1 MNGDVTNPVVS
12 NPTDVIEF
20 LKNQLNKSAIDSK
33 KYKMATLGLKG
44 IVAFFVIGIAMA
56 FIRPLLF
63 TQVTSLIQI
72 TLGAWAAVISV
83 FIGMQG
89 AVDYRTTAGITSTAT
104 VTTTMGSPTPT
115 SQPLPAPTPSPIP
128 TSSPIPL
135 S

>member
-1 MNGDVTNPVVS
+1 MNGDLPPVVS
-12 NPTDVIEF
+12 NPNDVIEF
-20 LKNQLNKSAIDSK
+20 LKAQLNKSALESK

-44 IVAFFVIGIAMA
+44 IVVFFVVGIAMA

-63 TQVTSLIQI
+63 TQITSLIQI

-104 VTTTMGSPTPT
+104 VTTTVLGSTPTPT
-115 SQPLPAPTPSPIP
+115 PAPTPSPVP
-128 TSSPIPL
+128 TPSPTPIPL

>member
-1 MNGDVTNPVVS
+1 MNGDLPPVVS

-20 LKNQLNKSAIDSK
+20 LKNQLNKSALESK

-44 IVAFFVIGIAMA
+44 IVVFFIVGIAMA

-63 TQVTSLIQI
+63 TQITSLIQI

-104 VTTTMGSPTPT
+104 VTTTVPGSTPTPT
-115 SQPLPAPTPSPIP
+115 PAPTPSPVP
-128 TSSPIPL
+128 TPSPTPIPL

>member
-1 MNGDVTNPVVS
+1 MNGNLPPVIYNNS
-12 NPTDVIEF
+12 PDPADVIEF
-20 LKNQLNKSAIDSK
+20 LKNQLNKSALESK

-63 TQVTSLIQI
+63 TQITSLIQI

-104 VTTTMGSPTPT
+104 VTTTVPGAIPT
-115 SQPLPAPTPSPIP
+115 SAPTPSPTP
-128 TSSPIPL
+128 T
-135 S
+135 